1 MRDRAWIGLAAL
13 FGLLAVAAGAF
24 AAHGLEARGD
34 TRAVALVE
42 TGARYQ
48 MWHALA
54 MLAYVALGRSAR
66 APLWCWGIGVP
77 LFSLSLYALA
87 FGAPTLVGMVTPV
100 GGTALLAGWAAMAWS
115 ALRDPP

>member
-13 FGLLAVAAGAF
+13 FGLLAVATGAF
-24 AAHGLEARGD
+24 AAHGLEARGGA
-34 TRAVALVE
+34 RAVALVE

-54 MLAYVALGRSAR
+54 MLGYVALGRSGR